1 MNQRKLR
8 DLEVSAIGLGCMGM
22 SAFYGSTD
30 EAEGVETIRRALE
43 LGVGFIDTAQL
54 YGPLTNESLV
64 GRAVAGRRDEY
75 VIATKF
81 NRRMDRAVQ
90 GDMSSVGPQDG
101 SADHVRSSIEGS
113 LRRLGT
119 DYIDL
124 YYQHRVDPNVPIEE
138 TVGAMAELVRAGKI
152 RHIGLSEAAADTIRR
167 ANTVH
172 PITAVQTEY
181 SLWSRD
187 PEHEVLPT
195 CRELGIGF
203 VPYSPLGRGFL
214 AGRFTS
220 PEELD
225 ETDFRRTGPRFT
237 GDNLQSNLRLVDKV
251 KEIAAE
257 KGVTPAQLA
266 IAWLLAQGDDIVPIP
281 GTKRRTYLEQ
291 NAAAVDVGLTADD
304 LARIDAELPETA
316 GNRYDD
322 AGMAAVDG

>member
-1 MNQRKLR
+1 MDKRKLR

-22 SAFYGSTD
+22 SAFYGTTD
-30 EAEGVETIRRALE
+30 DAEGVETIRRALE
-43 LGVGFIDTAQL
+43 LGVDFIDTAQL
-54 YGPLTNESLV
+54 YGPLTNELLV

-81 NRRMDRAVQ
+81 NRRMDDALP
-90 GDMSSVGPQDG
+90 GDMSTVGPQDG
-101 SADHVRSSIEGS
+101 SAAHVRSSIEGS

-119 DYIDL
+119 DYVDL

-138 TVGAMAELVRAGKI
+138 TVGAMADLVAEGKI
-152 RHIGLSEAAADTIRR
+152 RHIGLSEAAPDTIRR
-167 ANTVH
+167 ANAVH

-187 PEHEVLPT
+187 PEDEVLPT

-203 VPYSPLGRGFL
+203 VAYSPLGRGFL

-220 PEELD
+220 PDDLD
-225 ETDFRRTGPRFT
+225 EGDFRRTGPRFT
-237 GDNLQSNLRLVDKV
+237 GDNLQSNLRLADKV

-257 KGVTPAQLA
+257 KGISPAQLA

-291 NAAAVDVGLTADD
+291 NAAAADVELTADD
-304 LARIDAELPETA
+304 LARIDAELPATA
-316 GNRYDD
+316 GERYDQ
-322 AGMAAVDG
+322 AGMASVNR